1 MLLLMM
7 YAMWE
12 SITIAEMFTIL
23 VEFYGD
29 QLFSWRSNVARG
41 ISKLS
46 LFVYNLL

>member
-1 MLLLMM
+1 MLAWHFYEIFICNVIINNVIM

-29 QLFSWRSNVARG
+29 Q
-41 ISKLS
+41 
-46 LFVYNLL
+46 